1 MNRLRCLLI
10 GKNGQVGWELQRTLS
25 TLGHVTAVDLP
36 EIQLSSA
43 DSIRST
49 IRENAPDVIVNAA
62 AYTAVDK
69 AEDEPEL
76 AMEVNATAP
85 ALMAEEG
92 KRARALFITYSTD
105 YVFDGTK
112 SGAYTEEDCPN
123 PLSAYGRTKLAGDDA
138 VCDAGGAFLIF
149 RTSWVYGARG
159 KNFLLT
165 MMKLAGEREEI
176 KVVDDQIGAPTWS
189 RSLAEVTAQVISQ
202 RLRGGQLQTKTAD
215 LFAEVSGVYHTTS
228 AGHTSWFGFTKA
240 IVEELRRAGQ
250 SQVARVLPIASAE
263 YPVRAK
269 RPMNSILDGSKLFR
283 VFGLRL
289 PSWDAALGM
298 VVDEIVSLRPP
309 VEKTAVVTEGKR

>member
-1 MNRLRCLLI
+1 LRCLLI

-25 TLGHVTAVDLP
+25 TLGYVTAVDLP

-49 IRENAPDVIVNAA
+49 IREHAPDVIVNAA
-62 AYTAVDK
+62 AYTAVDR

-76 AMEVNATAP
+76 AMQVNGTAP
-85 ALMAEEG
+85 AIMAEQA
-92 KRARALFITYSTD
+92 KRAGALFVTYSTD

-112 SGAYTEEDCPN
+112 TNAYTEEDQPN
-123 PLSAYGRTKLAGDDA
+123 PLSAYGQTKLAGDNA
-138 VCDAGGAFLIF
+138 VASTGGAYLIF

-165 MMKLAGEREEI
+165 MMKLAVQREEI

-189 RSLAEVTAQVISQ
+189 RSLAEITAQVIAQ
-202 RLRGGQLQTKTAD
+202 RLRPGQPETKTAD

-228 AGHTSWFGFTKA
+228 SGHTSWCGFTKA
-240 IVEELRRAGQ
+240 IVENLRRSGQ
-250 SQVARVLPIASAE
+250 SQVARVLPITTAE

-269 RPMNSILDGSKLFR
+269 RPMNSILDGSKLYR
-283 VFGLRL
+283 TFGLKL
-289 PSWDAALGM
+289 PAWEAALGM
-298 VVDEIVSLRPP
+298 VVDEIVSLHPP
-309 VEKTAVVTEGKR
+309 VEKTAAAIEGKK